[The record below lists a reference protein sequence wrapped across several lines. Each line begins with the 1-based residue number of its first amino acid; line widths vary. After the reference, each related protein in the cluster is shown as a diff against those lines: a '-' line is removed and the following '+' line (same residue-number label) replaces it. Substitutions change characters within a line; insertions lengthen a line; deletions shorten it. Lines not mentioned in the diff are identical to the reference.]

1 MVRGGVGLEGQ
12 IGGGHEGAVR
22 RRTKL
27 VFDGKSFRDLLL
39 IKPLSS
45 VTIEPWWMV
54 QVGYITEEDVGSLT
68 RPQQT
73 VVGQII
79 DQGPCQVIQL
89 AYRDVHSEPVLAGPL
104 LPGHPDI

>member
-1 MVRGGVGLEGQ
+1 MNWTRVIEF
-12 IGGGHEGAVR
+12 IS
-22 RRTKL
+22 KL

-73 VVGQII
+73 VIDQII
-79 DQGPCQVIQL
+79 DPAVQL
-89 AYRDVHSEPVLAGPL
+89 AYSAVRCTACTCWASSTWGW
-104 LPGHPDI
+104 